1 MNCKKIGLFLIS
13 LFWSLLGNSQVTGSG
28 TKNFIPI
35 WTNSTVLGNSVL
47 YQNGT
52 NVGIGTRQPAAAL
65 HAVTSSNSGYAIL
78 GQNISTAQTTFPVG
92 VVGLANA
99 PMGVG
104 VYGDATS
111 TTGAAVGTTGVTV
124 SPQGIGVEGIS
135 DASSGNG
142 GNASGVAGLFNG
154 TSGTGSG
161 VIGVSLAPKGA
172 GVTGQA
178 HSSTGVSGT
187 TNGSSGVGGY
197 FDNTAAGNIIIGAV
211 NGAHKFRVDGT
222 GKGYFDG
229 GTVTGGAD
237 FAESVAVAGD
247 RSQHGPG
254 DLLVV
259 DATAKRQ
266 LALATLPYST
276 LVAGIYS
283 TQPGVLATP
292 HSMYQIADNEI
303 PLAIVGIVPCK
314 VSAEN
319 GPIQPGDLLV
329 SSSTPGH
336 AMKGTDRS
344 RMLGAVVG
352 KALEPLSEGKGVIQ
366 VLVTLQ

>member
-1 MNCKKIGLFLIS
+1 MNYRNVGLAIIF
-13 LFWSLLGNSQVTGSG
+13 LFWTLLGNSQVTGSG
-28 TKNFIPI
+28 TKNFVPI
-35 WTNSTVLGNSVL
+35 WTGTTMLGNSAI
-47 YQNGT
+47 YQNGN
-52 NVGIGTRQPAAAL
+52 NVGVGTKQPAATL
-65 HAVTSSNSGYAIL
+65 HAVTNSASGFAIL
-78 GQNISTAQTTFPVG
+78 GQNTSTAQTTFPVG
-92 VVGLANA
+92 VVGLASA

-111 TTGAAVGTTGVTV
+111 TTGASVGASGVTV
-124 SPQGIGVEGIS
+124 SPQGVGVEGIS
-135 DASSGNG
+135 DASSGSG
-142 GNASGVAGLFNG
+142 GNASGVAGFFNG

-161 VIGVSLAPKGA
+161 VIGTSLAPKGA

-211 NGAHKFRVDGT
+211 NGVHKFRVDGN

-237 FAESVAVAGD
+237 FAESVTIAGD
-247 RSQHGPG
+247 RSLRGPG
-254 DLLVV
+254 DLLIV
-259 DATAKRQ
+259 DATATRQ
-266 LALATLPYST
+266 LALATQPYST

-283 TQPGVLATP
+283 TRPGVLATP

-314 VSAEN
+314 VSTEN

>member
-1 MNCKKIGLFLIS
+1 MKCRNAGLFLIL
-13 LFWSLLGNSQVTGSG
+13 LFWAVLGNSQVTGSG
-28 TKNFIPI
+28 TKNFIPL
-35 WTNSTVLGNSVL
+35 WTGATALGNSVL
-47 YQNGT
+47 YQNGS
-52 NVGIGTRQPAAAL
+52 NIGIGTKSPVAPL
-65 HAVTSSNSGYAIL
+65 HAVTTSASGYAIL
-78 GQNISTAQTTFPVG
+78 GQNASTSETTFPVG
-92 VVGLANA
+92 VVGFAA
-99 PMGVG
+99 AQMGIG

-124 SPQGIGVEGIS
+124 SPEGIGVEGIS
-135 DASSGNG
+135 DASSGDG

-161 VIGVSLAPKGA
+161 VIGTTLAPKGA
-172 GVTGQA
+172 GVSGQA
-178 HSSTGVSGT
+178 TSSIGVSGV
-187 TNGSSGVGGY
+187 TNGSSGEAGY
-197 FDNTAAGNIIIGAV
+197 FDNTAAGNILIGAV
-211 NGAHKFRVDGT
+211 SGVHKFRVDGT

-237 FAESVAVAGD
+237 FAESVAIAGD
-247 RSQHGPG
+247 RRLRSPG

-259 DATAKRQ
+259 DATASRQ
-266 LALATLPYST
+266 LALSTQPYST

-283 TQPGVLATP
+283 TKPGVLATP
-292 HSMYQIADNEI
+292 HYMDEIAANEI